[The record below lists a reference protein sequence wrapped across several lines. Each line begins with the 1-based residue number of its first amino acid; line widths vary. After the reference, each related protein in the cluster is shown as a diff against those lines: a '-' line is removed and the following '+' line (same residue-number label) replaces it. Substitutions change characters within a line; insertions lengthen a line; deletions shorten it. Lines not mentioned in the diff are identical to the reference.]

1 MFRLQAPPQ
10 LTLHVL
16 ISLVY
21 TSTLTSSGKLLWR
34 LVFCNLLWC
43 LWVERNRLRFDG
55 TSFNFQRL
63 KQFFILALRD
73 YAALCFKLGI
83 ASQST
88 LPIFTVLG
96 LSPLSARAP
105 IYIPVHWKRPPAPWL
120 KVNTDGSF
128 QDEDHAGFG
137 VASQECY

>member
-1 MFRLQAPPQ
+1 MTLWIWCLNMFRLQAPPQ

-16 ISLVY
+16 ISSVY
-21 TSTLTSSGKLLWR
+21 TSTLKSSGKLLWR

-63 KQFFILALRD
+63 KQFFILALRNS
-73 YAALCFKLGI
+73 AALSFKPGI

-105 IYIPVHWKRPPAPWL
+105 IYIPVH
-120 KVNTDGSF
+120 
-128 QDEDHAGFG
+128 
-137 VASQECY
+137 